1 MKVMRNVVI
10 KTNEFCVGDQINVKV
25 RGMGKFTATVH
36 KIFDNGE
43 VLFMFDQCVARRQM
57 NPTNTN
63 EGGFKNSELSKWL
76 RNEFMPKLPGKITS
90 RIVDIGLPSYG
101 MLFGHED
108 QYYKD
113 AIMPDNDE
121 QLELMKIRRNRVA
134 DYEDEENG
142 CGWYWLSNATKKE
155 WSSTYFALCL
165 HHGIA
170 FSSTASFSAGVRPYF
185 VIG

>member
-36 KIFDNGE
+36 KILDNGE

-63 EGGFKNSELSKWL
+63 EGGFKNTDLSRWL
-76 RNEFMPKLPGKITS
+76 CNEFAPKLPAKITS
-90 RIVDIGLPSYG
+90 RLIDFGIPSYG
-101 MLFGHED
+101 MMFGHDE
-108 QYYKD
+108 QFYKD
-113 AIMPDNDE
+113 YIEPDNDE

-134 DYEDEENG
+134 DYEDKENG
-142 CGWYWLSNATKKE
+142 CGWYWLSNATKKA
-155 WSSTYFALCL
+155 WSSTSFARCDYDGLA
-165 HHGIA
+165 A
-170 FSSTASFSAGVRPYF
+170 FFGASYSFGVRPYF
-185 VIG
+185 IIG